1 MTEGVEMK
9 HKGIEGVAVVTLES
23 FNKLHKQKGW
33 MLVKPSKVVEKKAPS
48 KKAESTDE

>member
-1 MTEGVEMK
+1 MVEWVEMK

-23 FNKLHKQKGW
+23 FNKLHKKKGW
-33 MLVKPSKVVEKKAPS
+33 MLVKPSKAVEKKPS